1 MARTKNAEK
10 TKRDFKIAEIVYYS
24 IGGLVLFVGFVFSIF
39 GVILFNPV
47 KGNFENTFLK
57 QAETAIFNFLNWQ
70 TDFTNAGLVLMLI
83 ATIYFAVIFLIFTK
97 KGDDVEKINVN
108 KQTRQR
114 QFTFNPNPEVVE
126 TEVKEVTE

>member
-57 QAETAIFNFLNWQ
+57 ELW
-70 TDFTNAGLVLMLI
+70 
-83 ATIYFAVIFLIFTK
+83 
-97 KGDDVEKINVN
+97 
-108 KQTRQR
+108 
-114 QFTFNPNPEVVE
+114 
-126 TEVKEVTE
+126 